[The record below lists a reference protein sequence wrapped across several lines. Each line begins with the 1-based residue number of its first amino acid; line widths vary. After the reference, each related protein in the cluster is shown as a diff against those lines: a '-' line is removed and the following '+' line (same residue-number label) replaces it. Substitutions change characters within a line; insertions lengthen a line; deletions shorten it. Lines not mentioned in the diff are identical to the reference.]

1 MNYEEIMELFSFY
14 KKQNERP
21 KIIMPLVANFKT
33 IRPVSR
39 PEINYIL

>member
-21 KIIMPLVANFKT
+21 KIIMPLV
-33 IRPVSR
+33 V
-39 PEINYIL
+39 ILKQSGRFPGLK